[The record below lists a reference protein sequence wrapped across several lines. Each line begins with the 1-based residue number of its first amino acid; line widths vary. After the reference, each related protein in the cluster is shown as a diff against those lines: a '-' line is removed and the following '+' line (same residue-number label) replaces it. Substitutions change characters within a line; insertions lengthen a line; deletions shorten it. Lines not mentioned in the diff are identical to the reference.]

1 MSESMD
7 RISDIPESLLH
18 HIICFLEIKDGARTS
33 VLSKRW
39 NSIWTSIPTLRFHRP
54 LSCSF
59 LPPSSAETDKFMDFV
74 DGTLHRHNSS
84 NIQNF
89 FLFWREHL
97 NETRVHSWISTVIRG
112 KVQELGL
119 YLTQTRPLF
128 IPLSLFTC
136 ESLMSLELGAQHNIT
151 LPKYISFPR
160 LKRLKLYK
168 FEFSDE
174 CWNDEIFSN
183 STALEELI
191 LDFCTFRMRNFTIS
205 IPTLKL
211 LKIRCFEF
219 VIDVGLQD
227 CALKIDAPNL
237 LTFVYSADVAK
248 EYAIP
253 SFLTLVEAVVR
264 FKFEQKGAQISR
276 LLRALA
282 HVKRLT
288 VNDSTL
294 QAICSAYD
302 PSNSLLTFHNVK
314 MLNCLTY

>member
-7 RISDIPESLLH
+7 RISNLPESLLH

-39 NSIWTSIPTLRFHRP
+39 NSVWTSIPTLRFHRP
-54 LSCSF
+54 VSHS

-97 NETRVHSWISTVIRG
+97 TETRVHSWISTVIRG
-112 KVQELGL
+112 NVKVLGL
-119 YLTQTRPLF
+119 YLTQTQPLF
-128 IPLSLFTC
+128 IPISLFTC
-136 ESLMSLELGAQHNIT
+136 QSLTSLELGAQHNVT
-151 LPKYISFPR
+151 LPKYISLPR

-168 FEFSDE
+168 LIFSDA

-191 LDFCTFRMRNFTIS
+191 LEFCIFPKRNFCIS

-211 LKIRCFEF
+211 LKIRCSEF
-219 VIDVGLQD
+219 LTYDGLQD
-227 CALKIDAPNL
+227 CALKMNAPSL
-237 LTFVYSADVAK
+237 LTFAYSADVAK

-253 SFLTLVEAVVR
+253 SFLTLVEAVVC
-264 FKFEQKGAQISR
+264 FKFGEEAAQISQ

-288 VNDSTL
+288 VSASTL
-294 QAICSAYD
+294 Q
-302 PSNSLLTFHNVK
+302 
-314 MLNCLTY
+314 